1 VALALSFRQ
10 PGPPDDRSD
19 AASMGLPVPGRRAAL
34 RGTRR
39 TGGPR
44 GSGSSDRTGTRSSS
58 GTRASPSSRL
68 HPSPSAGP
76 AVHEPFA
83 RRSRVPPASPGYGRN
98 FRSRCVF
105 IVFPVPS
112 ARVLLRTLLQH
123 RRLSAVAG
131 RVGSRPT
138 RKHPLPVPAGWPR
151 SCCPRATELVSGQ
164 GRCPGD
170 GA

>member
-1 VALALSFRQ
+1 MALALSFRQ

-19 AASMGLPVPGRRAAL
+19 AASMGLPVPGRRATL

-44 GSGSSDRTGTRSSS
+44 GSGSSGRTGTRSSS

-83 RRSRVPPASPGYGRN
+83 RRGGRGSPPASPGYGRN

-105 IVFPVPS
+105 IVFPVP
-112 ARVLLRTLLQH
+112 Q
-123 RRLSAVAG
+123 
-131 RVGSRPT
+131 
-138 RKHPLPVPAGWPR
+138 
-151 SCCPRATELVSGQ
+151 CPRAAADSAPAPPAQRGSRSGWQ
-164 GRCPGD
+164 SPHPQTPVACAGWLAPVVLSARDRAGEWAGEMPR
-170 GA
+170 